1 MAEPTLQD
9 LFGPNATETIDYIQ
23 IKKSDLAKYGLIPAV
38 KNTGES
44 IKTAMDLIAMSYLTS
59 TNQTNNADQSIVMEL
74 GFNSFV
80 TRNNTTYLQQQII
93 SSFQKPFTSGGLNPM
108 DY

>member
-1 MAEPTLQD
+1 MAEPTLQNI
-9 LFGPNATETIDYIQ
+9 FGPNAKETIDYIQ
-23 IKKSDLAKYGLIPAV
+23 ISKQDLVKYGLVPAAT
-38 KNTGES
+38 NTAES
-44 IKTAMDLIAMSYLTS
+44 LKTAMELASLAFLTA
-59 TNQTNNADQSIVMEL
+59 TNQSNNPEQGIVMET

-93 SSFQKPFTSGGLNPM
+93 ISFQKPWTSGGLNPM